1 MDKFKY
7 DIYFVGGTHIDF
19 TTGVDMDFHKI
30 SPTAIAYDELYINMA
45 NVTFMKKNK
54 LLAEE
59 LPDEYGREHFKG
71 ICPYTNTKCEKWT
84 CSVCEVEKRERRFM
98 EGDND

>member
-19 TTGVDMDFHKI
+19 TTDVDMDFHKI

-45 NVTFMKKNK
+45 NVTFMKKQT
-54 LLAEE
+54 LAKPETEE
-59 LPDEYGREHFKG
+59 TAREIFKG
-71 ICPYTNTKCEKWT
+71 VCPYTNKKCDKWT
-84 CSVCEVEKRERRFM
+84 CSVCEVEKRERRFA
-98 EGDND
+98 EGDTE